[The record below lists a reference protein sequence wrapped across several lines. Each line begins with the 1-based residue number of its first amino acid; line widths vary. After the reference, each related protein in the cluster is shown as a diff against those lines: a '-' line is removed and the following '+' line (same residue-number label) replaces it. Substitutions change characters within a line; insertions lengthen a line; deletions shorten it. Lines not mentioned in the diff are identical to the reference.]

1 MRLLQ
6 FDRRRSSHC
15 ETKRTETKLLENFK
29 MSLFLSV
36 REKEK
41 EKESFECIYSVQK
54 KEEESFGCNEER
66 YLLLF
71 YC

>member
-1 MRLLQ
+1 M
-6 FDRRRSSHC
+6 
-15 ETKRTETKLLENFK
+15 KRNEPKPSCLENFK

-36 REKEK
+36 RENEN
-41 EKESFECIYSVQK
+41 ESFECIYSVQG
-54 KEEESFGCNEER
+54 KECFGCNEER